1 MDHRDRMNDWTIQM
15 MEESRRQMMSGFVP
29 PIEMTQPAID
39 IAQFNQPAFEA
50 MDRLRDQLTRQAGD
64 IVGTAIQGNT
74 RLQEQLDR
82 QSASLTQAAIDNSGA
97 MRTSLSEQTAGIG
110 GTALAAYLGNDLGV
124 FAQAQEVLARS
135 YRPPTIGDYLA
146 RTHTA
151 SIFALQGSTIA
162 EQLAGRVDTKSL
174 MGLGGVT
181 ETAGTIAEQWRLANS
196 GALSTFGESF
206 GSLRAALD
214 FEESLKSSTLARAF
228 LLESR
233 KLQDDQVSRL
243 AEAKLTETA
252 EAQIAAQLE
261 ADQDLIFVVAYIQC
275 YFIEYLGYSP
285 SEAHNVV
292 KWIVR
297 ILVFGSMLAA
307 FATTAAPIQGTVG
320 LFLGIAGMDILVATS
335 EKAADRLIPHGA
347 PDALD

>member
-1 MDHRDRMNDWTIQM
+1 MDHRDRMNDRTIQM

-29 PIEMTQPAID
+29 PIEVAQPTID
-39 IAQFNQPAFEA
+39 IAQFNQPAFEVV
-50 MDRLRDQLTRQAGD
+50 DRLRDQLTRQAGD

-82 QSASLTQAAIDNSGA
+82 QSSSLTQAAIDNSGA

-110 GTALAAYLGNDLGV
+110 TALDAYLGNGLGV
-124 FAQAQEVLARS
+124 FAQAQETLTRS
-135 YRPPTIGDYLA
+135 YRPPTIADYLA

-151 SIFALQGSTIA
+151 SIVALQGSTIA
-162 EQLAGRVDTKSL
+162 EQLAARIDTKSL

-261 ADQDLIFVVAYIQC
+261 ADQDLTFVVAYIQR

-320 LFLGIAGMDILVATS
+320 LFLGITGRDILVTTS

-347 PDALD
+347 PEALD